1 MPPFRVQIGF
11 YKLEPYFQRADL
23 CIDSRLARVVTK
35 TDEIWHLEDDHGQD
49 HVIHLQANDW
59 SEKNTE
65 KGRWVIQQ
73 PIPAYWIGEEL
84 TLCWLKRNCTEPES
98 RREGF
103 NAEVIAED
111 ADSVTV
117 ADPDGHLHRIRRVN
131 GHEFERTIEGKQ
143 CSVSRKDYRWV
154 VVGRQ

>member
-35 TDEIWHLEDDHGQD
+35 TDETWHLEDDHGQD

-84 TLCWLKRNCTEPES
+84 TL
-98 RREGF
+98 
-103 NAEVIAED
+103 
-111 ADSVTV
+111 
-117 ADPDGHLHRIRRVN
+117 
-131 GHEFERTIEGKQ
+131 
-143 CSVSRKDYRWV
+143 
-154 VVGRQ
+154 